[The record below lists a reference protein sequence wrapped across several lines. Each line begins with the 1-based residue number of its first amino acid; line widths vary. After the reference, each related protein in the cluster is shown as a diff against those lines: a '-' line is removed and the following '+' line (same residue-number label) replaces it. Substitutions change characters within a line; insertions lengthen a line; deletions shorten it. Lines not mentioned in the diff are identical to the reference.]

1 MRLKLLRIITKIDTT
16 IRVSKENFCLS
27 FFVKKADLMAITK
40 SSLPVAI
47 FTNIQITDDVDEEN
61 YTSGALR
68 KISVTIRLYHRL
80 EGMQEHNKNKSIQN
94 RYAERIR
101 SLIEENSNYK
111 VSGTPQWINGEVL
124 DIDYEPSVE
133 DDENNFMVCELSC
146 EFMTMQTFIVEE

>member
-1 MRLKLLRIITKIDTT
+1 MTITFSNFYKDNILDGLKKIITSEFNKMPIYNDYPFINRGGT
-16 IRVSKENFCLS
+16 
-27 FFVKKADLMAITK
+27 
-40 SSLPVAI
+40 I

-61 YTSGALR
+61 YTSGVLR